1 MAGRR
6 RRISIDDEEETR
18 VTMAPGQ
25 LVVPGMRLVRKIAEG
40 GMGSVWE
47 GEHMAL
53 KTSVAV
59 KFVLSEFGDNEEAA
73 ARFERE
79 ATAAARIKSPHVVQV
94 LNHGLTEDDVPFI
107 VMELLEGED
116 LETRLKR
123 EPRLPVELVVH
134 IVTQAAKGLD
144 KAHSL
149 GIIHRDIKPSNIFL
163 TDVGGEVFVKLLDF
177 GIAKLSMAD
186 IARTRVTQTGS
197 VIGTPVFMAPEQMT
211 HAKDAGAPAD
221 MWSLGVVAYL
231 ALTGALPYDSE
242 TIAGLAMAIERGTFT
257 PASSLVE
264 GLPTGIDAW
273 FLRALAK
280 DPTARFGSIRE
291 LAEELAKSSGL
302 APASTML
309 RTTAPGHTSTPPP
322 PNTSAPASSAPQG
335 PKPPGA
341 SHRTDPIRSD
351 PPPSALAATVAGM
364 PVAHAM
370 STHQTVMGS
379 TREAAR
385 TEART
390 HGRKVMYAVGAAALA
405 CGAAAALVLT
415 GQLDLARL
423 SDPGPPASSATPPV
437 TATASASAPAVETA
451 VPSAV
456 PAASSPQA
464 SSAAVSASAPSAS
477 ASASIPKPT
486 GKIPRPPGSFTAPPK
501 PSVTA
506 APPPPKPPA
515 SALPKGPTPGAP

>member
-123 EPRLPVELVVH
+123 EPRLPIELVVH

-211 HAKDAGAPAD
+211 HAKDAGAPPTCGR
-221 MWSLGVVAYL
+221 SVLL
-231 ALTGALPYDSE
+231 PISRSPALS
-242 TIAGLAMAIERGTFT
+242 
-257 PASSLVE
+257 
-264 GLPTGIDAW
+264 PTTRRR
-273 FLRALAK
+273 LRAS
-280 DPTARFGSIRE
+280 RWR
-291 LAEELAKSSGL
+291 SSG
-302 APASTML
+302 
-309 RTTAPGHTSTPPP
+309 
-322 PNTSAPASSAPQG
+322 
-335 PKPPGA
+335 
-341 SHRTDPIRSD
+341 
-351 PPPSALAATVAGM
+351 
-364 PVAHAM
+364 
-370 STHQTVMGS
+370 
-379 TREAAR
+379 
-385 TEART
+385 
-390 HGRKVMYAVGAAALA
+390 
-405 CGAAAALVLT
+405 
-415 GQLDLARL
+415 
-423 SDPGPPASSATPPV
+423 
-437 TATASASAPAVETA
+437 
-451 VPSAV
+451 
-456 PAASSPQA
+456 
-464 SSAAVSASAPSAS
+464 APS
-477 ASASIPKPT
+477 
-486 GKIPRPPGSFTAPPK
+486 PR
-501 PSVTA
+501 
-506 APPPPKPPA
+506 
-515 SALPKGPTPGAP
+515 

>member
-123 EPRLPVELVVH
+123 EPRLPIELVVH

-231 ALTGALPYDSE
+231 ALTGSLPYDSE
-242 TIAGLAMAIERGTFT
+242 TIASLAMAIERGTFT
-257 PASSLVE
+257 PVSSLVE
-264 GLPTGIDAW
+264 GLPTGVDAW

-302 APASTML
+302 APASSML

-322 PNTSAPASSAPQG
+322 PNTSSRASATPQGASS
-335 PKPPGA
+335 
-341 SHRTDPIRSD
+341 RTDPIRSD
-351 PPPSALAATVAGM
+351 PPPNALAATVAGM

-370 STHQTVMGS
+370 GTHQTVMGS

-390 HGRKVMYAVGAAALA
+390 HGRKVMYAVGVAALA

-415 GQLDLARL
+415 GQLDLTKL
-423 SDPGPPASSATPPV
+423 SDPGPPAASDTLPV

-451 VPSAV
+451 APSAAPPV
-456 PAASSPQA
+456 ASSPAASA
-464 SSAAVSASAPSAS
+464 SLSVSAPSAS
-477 ASASIPKPT
+477 AAAVVPRPT
-486 GKIPRPPGSFTAPPK
+486 GKIPRPQGSLAAPRPSATPAPPK

-506 APPPPKPPA
+506 SSKV
-515 SALPKGPTPGAP
+515 PTPGAP

>member
-1 MAGRR
+1 
-6 RRISIDDEEETR
+6 
-18 VTMAPGQ
+18 MAPGQ
-25 LVVPGMRLVRKIAEG
+25 LVVPGMRLVRKEG

-47 GEHMAL
+47 GEHLAL

-94 LNHGLTEDDVPFI
+94 LNHGLTHDDVPFI

-123 EPRLPVELVVH
+123 EPRLPFELVVH
-134 IVTQAAKGLD
+134 IVNQAAKGLD
-144 KAHSL
+144 KAHGL

-231 ALTGALPYDSE
+231 ALTGSLPYDSD
-242 TIAGLAMAIERGTFT
+242 TIAGLAVAIERGTFT
-257 PASSLVE
+257 PASNAVPD
-264 GLPTGIDAW
+264 LPAGIDAW

-291 LAEELAKSSGL
+291 LADELAKSSGL
-302 APASTML
+302 APASALL
-309 RTTAPGHTSTPPP
+309 RTTAPGATSTPPP
-322 PNTSAPASSAPQG
+322 PNTSAPLA
-335 PKPPGA
+335 PKPIT
-341 SHRTDPIRSD
+341 SE
-351 PPPSALAATVAGM
+351 PPPSALAQTVGAS

-370 STHQTVMGS
+370 GASGTHQTVMGS

-385 TEART
+385 TEARS
-390 HGRKVMYAVGAAALA
+390 HGRKVLYSVGFAALA

-415 GQLDLARL
+415 GELDLSKLLNPTAGG
-423 SDPGPPASSATPPV
+423 SPPRAESGTVPV
-437 TATASASAPAVETA
+437 TATATTSVAPVETA
-451 VPSAV
+451 QPSATAT
-456 PAASSPQA
+456 PIET
-464 SSAAVSASAPSAS
+464 VSASAPSGAASSASAAGS
-477 ASASIPKPT
+477 ASASVTVIKPIW
-486 GKIPRPPGSFTAPPK
+486 KIPRPPVTVTAKSSGVVAPK
-501 PSVTA
+501 PPV
-506 APPPPKPPA
+506 APPPSAAPKQ
-515 SALPKGPTPGAP
+515 PTPGGSP